1 MNNELRDALEIL
13 EKEKNVDKNVML
25 DAVKSA
31 LENAYKSYFN
41 KNNKDVPIDLKI
53 IMDYDT
59 CDYNVFLGKEVIP
72 SDEEVISDLTEV
84 KYDIAKKLDENC
96 EIGDIVYV
104 PVINVDLG
112 YILTNTAKGIIIQK
126 LREQEKN
133 SVFLEF
139 KNKEHSILNGN
150 VRKIYKDGV
159 SVNLGNVDGFLP
171 NSNKVKGE
179 NYEIDQ
185 KLIVYVDNVVD
196 TPKGPKITLTRTCAD
211 LVEKLFEKE
220 SQELRDNL
228 IEIKS
233 IAREAGIRTKISVI
247 SKDKNID
254 PVGSLL
260 GVNSIRVNSVVEKL
274 NGEKIDIINYDEDI
288 SNYIENAISP
298 AKSVAIVVDED
309 SEAALV
315 IVPDLQL
322 SLAIGREGQNAR
334 LAAKLTGYKIDIKS
348 ETQAIESGIADELGL
363 EYDKTKY
370 AVKNNDELES
380 NINTDEEQKNENI
393 DIDNE

>member
-31 LENAYKSYFN
+31 LESAYKSYFN

-211 LVEKLFEKE
+211 LVVKLFEKE

-370 AVKNNDELES
+370 AVKNNDELEA

>member
-13 EKEKNVDKNVML
+13 EKEKNIDRNIML

-31 LENAYKSYFN
+31 LESAYKSYFN
-41 KNNKDVPIDLKI
+41 KNNKNVPIDLKI

-72 SDEEVISDLTEV
+72 NNEEILSDLTEV
-84 KYDIAKKLDENC
+84 NYDIAKKLDENC

-112 YILTNTAKGIIIQK
+112 YILTQNAKGIIIQK

-133 SVFLEF
+133 SVFIEF
-139 KNKEHSILNGN
+139 KNKEHTAVNGN
-150 VRKIYKDGV
+150 VRKIYKDGI

-179 NYEIDQ
+179 NFEIDQ
-185 KLIVYVDNVVD
+185 KVIVYIDNVTD
-196 TPKGPKITLTRTCAD
+196 TPKGPKIVLSRICPE
-211 LVEKLFEKE
+211 LVVKLFERE
-220 SQELRDNL
+220 SQELRDG
-228 IEIKS
+228 IIVVKS

-247 SKDKNID
+247 SNDSNID

-298 AKSVAIVVDED
+298 AKSVAIVVDEET
-309 SEAALV
+309 EAALV

-348 ETQAIESGIADELGL
+348 ETQAIESGIADDLGL

-370 AVKNNDELES
+370 VVNKENEEVKEES
-380 NINTDEEQKNENI
+380 VNEEQQSTDSDKE
-393 DIDNE
+393 EE